1 MRRQRRSGVLGV
13 LACVAVVAFAACGGG
28 EQRLSA
34 AEYERRA
41 NEECATLEEAS
52 EALRKAQEPDAVGA
66 EVTEHLGTAA
76 DRLRELVDALGELTP
91 PEAIEGEVDDLLDVL
106 EQYADR
112 LDALGESAGANQSLQ
127 AVLDA
132 NTDEVVALNEL
143 AQTSSNLVE
152 TLGLAGCMLES

>member
-1 MRRQRRSGVLGV
+1 MI
-13 LACVAVVAFAACGGG
+13 VAFAACGGS
-28 EQRLSA
+28 EQRLSS

-41 NEECATLEEAS
+41 NEECATLQEAS
-52 EALRKAQEPDAVGA
+52 EALRKAQDPDAVGA

-76 DRLRELVDALGELTP
+76 DRLRALVDALGELTP
-91 PEAIEGEVDDLLDVL
+91 PEAIEGDVDDLLDVL
-106 EQYADR
+106 GQYADN
-112 LDALGESAGANQSLQ
+112 LDELGEDAGPDQTLQ

-152 TLGLAGCMLES
+152 TLGLAGCRLES

>member
-1 MRRQRRSGVLGV
+1 MRRQRRSGVLV
-13 LACVAVVAFAACGGG
+13 ALACVAVVVFAACGGS
-28 EQRLSA
+28 EERLST
-34 AEYERRA
+34 AEYERQA

-66 EVTEHLGTAA
+66 EVTKHLGTAA

-112 LDALGESAGANQSLQ
+112 LDELGESARANQTLQ
-127 AVLDA
+127 EVLDA
-132 NTDEVVALNEL
+132 NTDEVLALNEL